1 MVAPT
6 PRPMAQGI
14 SCGFGETKVGFGG
27 NNRGNLSNSEPPDDL
42 TGPKCRG
49 GGWRGEGEE
58 GRGQVGGSAEGF
70 KQ

>member
-49 GGWRGEGEE
+49 GGVEGGGGGREGPGRGEC
-58 GRGQVGGSAEGF
+58 GGV
-70 KQ
+70 